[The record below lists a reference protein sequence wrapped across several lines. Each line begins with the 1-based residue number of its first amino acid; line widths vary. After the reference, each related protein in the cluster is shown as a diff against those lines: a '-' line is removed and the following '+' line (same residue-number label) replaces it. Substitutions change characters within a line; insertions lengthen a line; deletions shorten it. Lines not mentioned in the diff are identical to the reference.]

1 VFGENRR
8 YIMNMEA
15 LWSILVGALVTTL
28 SAVGAAFAFKLSNT
42 PMASLSSLWVFMGAV
57 FVITLGTLGS
67 AIGIRIS
74 GSQAAGVLSEKP
86 ELFGKMFVMMALPGT
101 QGFYS
106 FVCGIMMIVL
116 SGVLNK
122 GTVISNAKGLAFMT
136 VGIGVGLVEWLS
148 AIAQG
153 QASAAAESLTGRQP
167 SSSGQAILIP
177 ALVETYAIIALVSGI
192 LLVNWISQAAF

>member
-1 VFGENRR
+1 MGL
-8 YIMNMEA
+8 EA
-15 LWSILVGALVTTL
+15 LWSVLVGMVVVMITAIGG
-28 SAVGAAFAFKLSNT
+28 SFAFKLSGT
-42 PMASLSSLWVFMGAV
+42 PMTSLGPVWVFAGAALVIV
-57 FVITLGTLGS
+57 FGGLGS

-106 FVCGIMMIVL
+106 FVCGIMIIIL

-122 GTVISNAKGLAFMT
+122 GAAISNAKGLALLT
-136 VGIGVGLVEWLS
+136 VGVGVGVVEWLS
-148 AIAQG
+148 AVLQG

-167 SSSGQAILIP
+167 SASGQAILIP
-177 ALVETYAIIALVSGI
+177 ALVETYAVIALVSGI
-192 LLVNWISQAAF
+192 LLILWISQAAF

>member
-1 VFGENRR
+1 MGL
-8 YIMNMEA
+8 EA
-15 LWSILVGALVTTL
+15 LWSVLVGMVVVMITAIGG
-28 SAVGAAFAFKLSNT
+28 SFAFKLSGT
-42 PMASLSSLWVFMGAV
+42 PMASLGSVWVFAGAALVIV
-57 FVITLGTLGS
+57 FGGLGS

-106 FVCGIMMIVL
+106 FVCGIMIIIL

-122 GTVISNAKGLAFMT
+122 GAAISNAKGLALLT
-136 VGIGVGLVEWLS
+136 VGVGVGVVEWLS
-148 AIAQG
+148 AVLQG

-167 SSSGQAILIP
+167 LASGQAILIP
-177 ALVETYAIIALVSGI
+177 ALVETYAVIALVSGI
-192 LLVNWISQAAF
+192 LLILWISQAAF

>member
-1 VFGENRR
+1 MG
-8 YIMNMEA
+8 IEA
-15 LWSILVGALVTTL
+15 LWSILVGGIVTAL

-42 PMASLSSLWVFMGAV
+42 PMTSLSSLWIFMGAA
-57 FVITLGTLGS
+57 FVISLGSLGS

-101 QGFYS
+101 QGFYA
-106 FVCGIMMIVL
+106 FVYGIMMIVL

-122 GTVISNAKGLAFMT
+122 GVVISNAKGLAMMT
-136 VGIGVGLVEWLS
+136 VGIGVGSVEWLS

-153 QASAAAESLTGRQP
+153 QAAAAAESLTARQP
-167 SSSGQAILIP
+167 SSFGQAILIP
-177 ALVETYAIIALVSGI
+177 ALVETYAVIALVSGI
-192 LLVNWISQAAF
+192 LLLLWISQAAF

>member
-1 VFGENRR
+1 MGL
-8 YIMNMEA
+8 EA
-15 LWSILVGALVTTL
+15 LWCILEGALIVMLT
-28 SAVGAAFAFKLSNT
+28 AVGGSLAFKFAGA
-42 PMASLSSLWVFMGAV
+42 PMASLGPLLVFSGAIL
-57 FVITLGTLGS
+57 VIVLGGLGS

-106 FVCGIMMIVL
+106 FVCGIMIIVL
-116 SGVLNK
+116 SGVLDK
-122 GTVISNAKGLAFMT
+122 GAVISSGKALALLT
-136 VGIGVGLVEWLS
+136 VGVGVGMVERQS

-167 SSSGQAILIP
+167 SFFGQAILIP
-177 ALVETYAIIALVSGI
+177 ALIETYAVVALVSGI
-192 LLVNWISQAAF
+192 LLILWISQVAF

>member
-1 VFGENRR
+1 MGL
-8 YIMNMEA
+8 EA
-15 LWSILVGALVTTL
+15 LWSVLVGVVVVMVT
-28 SAVGAAFAFKLSNT
+28 AVGGSFAFKLSGT
-42 PMASLSSLWVFMGAV
+42 PMTSLGTLWVFSGAV
-57 FVITLGTLGS
+57 LVVVFGGLGS

-106 FVCGIMMIVL
+106 FVCGIMIIIL

-122 GTVISNAKGLAFMT
+122 GAAISNAKGLALLT
-136 VGIGVGLVEWLS
+136 VGVSVGLVEWLS
-148 AIAQG
+148 AILQG

-167 SSSGQAILIP
+167 STSGQASLIP
-177 ALVETYAIIALVSGI
+177 ALVETYAVIALVSGI
-192 LLVNWISQAAF
+192 LLIIWISQAAF

>member
-1 VFGENRR
+1 
-8 YIMNMEA
+8 MNMEA
-15 LWSILVGALVTTL
+15 LWSILVGALVTAL

-42 PMASLSSLWVFMGAV
+42 PMTSLSSLWVFMGAV

-177 ALVETYAIIALVSGI
+177 ALVETYAVIALVSGI
-192 LLVNWISQAAF
+192 LLILWISQAAF

>member
-1 VFGENRR
+1 
-8 YIMNMEA
+8 MNMEA
-15 LWSILVGALVTTL
+15 LWSILVGALVTAL

-42 PMASLSSLWVFMGAV
+42 PMASLSSLSVFMGAV

-177 ALVETYAIIALVSGI
+177 ALVETYAVIALVSGI
-192 LLVNWISQAAF
+192 LLLLWITQAAF

>member
-1 VFGENRR
+1 MG
-8 YIMNMEA
+8 IEA

-42 PMASLSSLWVFMGAV
+42 PMASLSSLWIFMGAV
-57 FVITLGTLGS
+57 FVITLGGLGS

-106 FVCGIMMIVL
+106 FRLRDYDDCSVRCSQQRGGDLEREGPCIHGSRCRRGLGRVAVCCFA
-116 SGVLNK
+116 
-122 GTVISNAKGLAFMT
+122 GTV
-136 VGIGVGLVEWLS
+136 VGCCREPYS
-148 AIAQG
+148 
-153 QASAAAESLTGRQP
+153 RQP

-177 ALVETYAIIALVSGI
+177 ALVETYAVIALVSGI
-192 LLVNWISQAAF
+192 LLILWISQAAF

>member
-1 VFGENRR
+1 MG
-8 YIMNMEA
+8 MEG
-15 LWSILVGALVTTL
+15 LWGVLVGALVTTL
-28 SAVGAAFAFKLSNT
+28 SAVGAVFAFKLSNT
-42 PMASLSSLWVFMGAV
+42 PMTSLGSLWTFMGAV
-57 FVITLGTLGS
+57 MVITLGGLGS
-67 AIGIRIS
+67 AHGIRVS

-122 GTVISNAKGLAFMT
+122 GAAVSNAKGLAFLA
-136 VGIGVGLVEWLS
+136 VGVGVGLVEWWS
-148 AIAQG
+148 AILQG

-177 ALVETYAIIALVSGI
+177 ALVETYAVIALVSGI
-192 LLVNWISQAAF
+192 LLILWISQAVF

>member
-1 VFGENRR
+1 
-8 YIMNMEA
+8 M
-15 LWSILVGALVTTL
+15 T
-28 SAVGAAFAFKLSNT
+28 
-42 PMASLSSLWVFMGAV
+42 SLSSLWIFMGAV
-57 FVITLGTLGS
+57 FVITLGGLGS

-122 GTVISNAKGLAFMT
+122 GTVISNAKGLAFLT

-148 AIAQG
+148 AVLQG

-177 ALVETYAIIALVSGI
+177 ALVETYAVIALVSGI
-192 LLVNWISQAAF
+192 LLIVWISQAVF

>member
-1 VFGENRR
+1 MGL
-8 YIMNMEA
+8 EA
-15 LWSILVGALVTTL
+15 LWSVLVGVVVVIVT
-28 SAVGAAFAFKLSNT
+28 AVGGSFAFKLSGA
-42 PMASLSSLWVFMGAV
+42 PMAALGPLWVFTGAV
-57 FVITLGTLGS
+57 LVVVFGGLGS

-106 FVCGIMMIVL
+106 FVCGIMIVVL

-122 GTVISNAKGLAFMT
+122 GTVISNAKGLALLT
-136 VGIGVGLVEWLS
+136 VGVCVGLVEWLS
-148 AIAQG
+148 AILQG
-153 QASAAAESLTGRQP
+153 QSAAAAESMTARQP

-177 ALVETYAIIALVSGI
+177 ALVETYAVIALVSGI
-192 LLVNWISQAAF
+192 LLILWISQAAF